1 MLLRDCSP
9 RFSAGLRPRED
20 LSRRLQ
26 AMNGVYEEIVLAY
39 NHWEQELRDVV
50 QASSA
55 PPHLVLNPT
64 AYWARQTLP
73 RLSNL
78 RASTRKH
85 TANIITAPSDMTLL
99 PDLEGEV
106 KPDEHLKVAL
116 PDSILLAAICYS
128 SCCVCQT
135 ATRLA

>member
-1 MLLRDCSP
+1 
-9 RFSAGLRPRED
+9 
-20 LSRRLQ
+20 
-26 AMNGVYEEIVLAY
+26 MNGVYEEIVLAY
-39 NHWEQELRDVV
+39 NHWEQELRNAV

-64 AYWARQTLP
+64 AYWARQILP

-85 TANIITAPSDMTLL
+85 TANILTAPSDMTLL
-99 PDLEGEV
+99 PELEGEV

-116 PDSILLAAICYS
+116 PDSILFAAILYCS
-128 SCCVCQT
+128 FCVCQT

>member
-1 MLLRDCSP
+1 
-9 RFSAGLRPRED
+9 
-20 LSRRLQ
+20 
-26 AMNGVYEEIVLAY
+26 MNGVYEEIVLAY
-39 NHWEQELRDVV
+39 NHWEQELRNVV

-78 RASTRKH
+78 RASIRKH